1 MFHIVGG
8 AIDIIQAEGLPPG
21 KMSILITIR
30 IAATICTRAR
40 PSQPDIDTLH
50 RPPVSGASSGSLL
63 ASKPGSFLPSAEES
77 SLRGPTEPAL
87 KARPRRKGSSVLP
100 KTSSA
105 TDCSRPLHRHGEGIA
120 RILRGPLNPAPAR
133 GATYTKADYVEKNE
147 FQSTRPV
154 TRCGLILPFQSPSHR
169 GGSAPRP
176 LVPALF
182 ALGLASRG
190 PRSIDRGILAD
201 GRPVR
206 G

>member
-87 KARPRRKGSSVLP
+87 KARPRRKEAAFFP
-100 KTSSA
+100 KRHPPRTA
-105 TDCSRPLHRHGEGIA
+105 RPRHRHGEGIA